1 MLIVGERINT
11 SRKVKG
17 EPVIENAVK
26 ARDTAFFID
35 LAKKQYEAG
44 ASYIDVNAGTLLE
57 GEPDALEWLVTTIQG
72 ALDVPLAIDSP
83 NPVGIERALRV
94 HKGQAMINSI
104 TAEKDRYNNLLPLVK
119 EYKTKVIALSMGDA
133 GIPPDAEGRITVAKE
148 LVGNLLSEG
157 IELENIYLDPL
168 VYPVATGSEYPQAVM
183 ETIRAAKAEW
193 PGIHVSA
200 GVSNVSH
207 GMPLRKYLNQAF
219 TVMCMTAGLD
229 AAIVDPLD
237 QQLMAL
243 IYATEAL
250 LGRDE
255 YCAEYL
261 AAAREGKLEPLA
273 ESK

>member
-17 EPVIENAVK
+17 EPVIENAVRS
-26 ARDTAFFID
+26 RDAEFIID

-44 ASYIDVNAGTLLE
+44 AHYIDVNAGTLIND
-57 GEPDALEWLVTTIQG
+57 EPEALEWLVTTIQG
-72 ALDVPLAIDSP
+72 VLNVPLAIDSP
-83 NPVGIERALRV
+83 NPVAIERALKV

-104 TAEKDRYNNLLPLVK
+104 TAEKQRYESVLPLVK

-133 GIPPDAEGRITVAKE
+133 GIPTDAIGRVEAARQLI
-148 LVGNLLSEG
+148 GSLLDEG
-157 IELENIYLDPL
+157 ISPEDIYSDPL
-168 VYPVATGSEYPQAVM
+168 VYPIATGSTYGSAVL
-183 ETIRAAKAEW
+183 ETIHTIKQEF
-193 PGIHVSA
+193 PVHIIA

-207 GMPLRKYLNQAF
+207 GLPARKYLNQAF
-219 TVMCMTAGLD
+219 TVLCMGAGLD

-237 QQLMAL
+237 KQLMAL
-243 IYATEAL
+243 VYASEAL

-261 AAAREGKLEPLA
+261 AAAREGKFE
-273 ESK
+273 